1 MFGTSPPSDKPS
13 TTLPPPGMASSSSV
27 PPVAHVAV
35 WLPPFW
41 TFNPTIWFLKVEAQ
55 FQLAGITTQ
64 ATQYRHI
71 VAVLPP
77 DIALEVDD
85 ILSSPQGES
94 PDDQLKD
101 AILQRT
107 TASERKRLQQ
117 LLTAEELGH
126 RRPSQLLRAMQAL
139 IGDRAAAFD
148 DSLLRELFMQRL
160 PPQVQMILTTASSLS
175 LSELAQHAD
184 KIVEV
189 TGPSVAAVSALS
201 QQAPTAPLPSSSSQ
215 QQIEELRA
223 EVRNLSSMVSA
234 LSRRAPGRRPQRPRS
249 SSRSRRRSA
258 SPVRDNSNS
267 SGFCW
272 YHETFGDAARK
283 CLKPC
288 AWSENAAGQ
297 R

>member
-1 MFGTSPPSDKPS
+1 MATSFP
-13 TTLPPPGMASSSSV
+13 V
-27 PPVAHVAV
+27 PPVAHVAIR
-35 WLPPFW
+35 LPPFW
-41 TFNPTIWFLKVEAQ
+41 TFNPKIWFLQAEAQ

-77 DIALEVDD
+77 DVALEVGD
-85 ILSSPQGES
+85 ILSSPQADR
-94 PDDQLKD
+94 PYDQLKD

-107 TASERKRLQQ
+107 MASERKRLQQ
-117 LLTAEELGH
+117 LLTAEELGD

-139 IGDRAAAFD
+139 IGDRAATFD

-184 KIVEV
+184 KIMEV
-189 TGPSVAAVSALS
+189 TGPSVAAVSASS
-201 QQAPTAPLPSSSSQ
+201 QQASTAFLPPSSSQ
-215 QQIEELRA
+215 QQIEELRS
-223 EVRNLSSMVSA
+223 EVRNLSSMIAA
-234 LSRRAPGRRPQRPRS
+234 LSRRAPRRRPRRPRS

-258 SPVRDNSNS
+258 SPLHDNRSS

-272 YHETFGDAARK
+272 YHETFGAEAHK

-288 AWSENAAGQ
+288 AWSENAVGQ